1 MRERFDFDTVDCLSF
16 DDLLPYGTAENGTL
30 RFNRSFSVSRTYAR
44 TSDCLLL
51 SVNAAYTGEK
61 PPKVRFSLTPDGQS
75 EPLYP
80 SLSYTAGGAGKFAHK
95 TWRIPPAM
103 TDDMTFTLSFEIPEG
118 SALLLNDLHTARDTG
133 APAWQ
138 GGVRHNAHLGFWGVA
153 PENTMPAF
161 EMAAACGF
169 PACIVVPK
177 VTKDGVFVC
186 IHDDKINRHARS
198 AEGNAPKDPVFVWD
212 LTYKELLAFDF
223 GLQKNE
229 IFRATPIP
237 LLSDF
242 LDLCQ
247 KTGMRPMFSTH
258 PALTRAQWLEVK
270 DMLSSRGL
278 LKRFHIKSFFADNLK
293 LAYSVFG
300 TEIEGYTLDVSSW
313 DGTEVDTMRNIGI
326 DTALCRVGIEVAFGK
341 YTKEIARAIRDAG
354 FFAAAYDVGMRD
366 YTEYETL
373 LSYGVSEFTED
384 FHCSMGLNC

>member
-1 MRERFDFDTVDCLSF
+1 MSERGTLRAADTLSL
-16 DDLLPYGTAENGTL
+16 DDLLPYGAYENGTL
-30 RFNRSFSVSRTYAR
+30 CIKRSFSLSRPYAR
-44 TSDCLLL
+44 VSSCLLVSL
-51 SVNAAYTGEK
+51 TAAYTGK
-61 PPKVRFSLTPDGQS
+61 SPPKIRFSLTPEGQS

-80 SLSYTAGGAGKFAHK
+80 SLSYTVGGAGEPMEK

-103 TDDMTFTLSFEIPEG
+103 AENMTFTLSLELPEG
-118 SALLLNDLHTARDTG
+118 GTLLLSDLHTARDAG

-138 GGVRHNAHLGFWGVA
+138 GGVRHNAHLGFWGTA
-153 PENTMPAF
+153 PEDTMPAF

-186 IHDDKINRHARS
+186 IHDDKINRHARD
-198 AEGNAPKDPVFVWD
+198 AQGNAPTEPIFVCD
-212 LTYKELLAFDF
+212 LTYKELLAYDF

-229 IFRATPIP
+229 IFRGTPIP

-258 PALTRAQWLEVK
+258 PPLTRAQWLEVK

-300 TEIEGYTLDVSSW
+300 TEIEGYTLDVSAW
-313 DGTEVDTMRNIGI
+313 LGTEVDTMLAMGM
-326 DTALCRVGIEVAFGK
+326 DTTACRVGIEVAFRK
-341 YTKEIARAIRDAG
+341 YTPEIARAIREAG